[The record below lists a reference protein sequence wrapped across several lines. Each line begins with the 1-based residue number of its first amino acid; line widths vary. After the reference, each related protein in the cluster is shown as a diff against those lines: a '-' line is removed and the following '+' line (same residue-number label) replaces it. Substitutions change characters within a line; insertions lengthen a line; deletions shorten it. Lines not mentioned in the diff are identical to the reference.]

1 MQHRTSGRTALV
13 FPLVLFC
20 LALPRGAA
28 AQDCEHSADRSATGS
43 MSGVERVHVIAGSGS
58 LEVTG
63 RAGATALTARGR
75 ACASER
81 GDLEDLRLDVRRE
94 GSTLVLEAMYP
105 EDRHEFGNYYARIDL
120 DVDVP
125 QGAAVYIEDGSGNLT
140 FRGTGAT
147 RVSDGS
153 GELRGSDIRGAL
165 VVEDGS
171 GNIDLNGVAGSIDI
185 DDGSG
190 DIEIEEA
197 RGAVEIDDGSGEIR
211 VRSAESVRVSDG
223 SGEIRLANITGNVT
237 VDEDGSGSIRV
248 EGVGG
253 NFTVDDAGSGDVS
266 YRDVSGRVSI
276 PDDD

>member
-1 MQHRTSGRTALV
+1 MQRRTSGRIAAL
-13 FPLVLFC
+13 FPMVVFC
-20 LALPRGAA
+20 LALPRGVA

-43 MSGVERVHVIAGSGS
+43 MSGVERVHIIAGSGS
-58 LEVTG
+58 LEVVG
-63 RAGATALTARGR
+63 RAGATALSARGR
-75 ACASER
+75 ACTSER
-81 GDLEDLRLDVRRE
+81 DDLEDVRLDVRRE

-105 EDRHEFGNYYARIDL
+105 ENHVQFGNYYARLDL

-140 FRGTGAT
+140 FSGTGAT
-147 RVSDGS
+147 RVNDGS

-165 VVEDGS
+165 IVEDGS
-171 GNIDLNGVAGSIDI
+171 GNIDLSGVAGAIEI
-185 DDGSG
+185 EDGSG
-190 DIEIEEA
+190 DIEIEQA

-211 VRSAESVRVSDG
+211 VRSAQSVRVSDG
-223 SGEIRLANITGNVT
+223 SGEIRLATITGNVV

-253 NFTVDDAGSGDVS
+253 NFTVDDDGSGDVS